1 MTNQEIGQII
11 KELRISRGLT
21 IRGLD
26 RISGVSFTNI
36 GKLERG
42 EYNPSVNVLNKL
54 LEALGAEFIIREKIT
69 KNNMTMTKE
78 TLIDRLSFDLLA
90 SVPAYTTD
98 ANGNNAAYTF
108 MCVENLIDVIN
119 NDDYTLQGYEQVQG
133 LDIDEWLQECET
145 DSANTLRA
153 DYENGKLYK
162 ATFTRE
168 NETLSFLFW
177 E

>member
-54 LEALGAEFIIREKIT
+54 LEALGAEFIIREKTNKDDMI
-69 KNNMTMTKE
+69 MTK
-78 TLIDRLSFDLLA
+78 
-90 SVPAYTTD
+90 
-98 ANGNNAAYTF
+98 GN
-108 MCVENLIDVIN
+108 
-119 NDDYTLQGYEQVQG
+119 
-133 LDIDEWLQECET
+133 
-145 DSANTLRA
+145 
-153 DYENGKLYK
+153 
-162 ATFTRE
+162 
-168 NETLSFLFW
+168 
-177 E
+177 